1 MPIRADQLPAA
12 LQRGLSPIYLIG
24 GPETLLVQECRDQV
38 LAAARAAGFLERD
51 IIHADRSFDWESLGS
66 MAGAPSLFASRR
78 IIDLRMPTG
87 KPGVEG
93 ANALVEWAE
102 QPDPDTLLLVSC
114 EEWDAGSRKSKWA
127 TVLDKAGTRV
137 DIWPVKAAE
146 LPAWIGKRMRSAG
159 LAPEVRA
166 VELLAERVEGN
177 LLAAQQEIDKLLL
190 QKGPGPVSA
199 EEVLAVVADS
209 SRFDAFLL
217 AERVLAGDHADS
229 LRVAAGLRRTGI
241 AVPEVVGAL
250 YYEFRQLDA
259 FCQAMRS
266 GQDEYSAFQTL
277 RVWQSRQGPMRQAA
291 RRLAPARL
299 GRAFSDLA
307 LMDRQ
312 GKGQAPGDPW
322 HSLDQMVS
330 RLCD

>member
-1 MPIRADQLPAA
+1 MPIRAEQLPAA

-24 GPETLLVQECRDQV
+24 GPEFLLVQECRDQV
-38 LAAARAAGFLERD
+38 LAAARTAGFLERD
-51 IIHADRSFDWESLGS
+51 IIHADRSFDWETLGS

-93 ANALVEWAE
+93 ANALVEWAG
-102 QPDPDTLLLVSC
+102 QPDPDTLLLISC
-114 EEWDAGSRKSKWA
+114 EEWDANSRKSKWA
-127 TVLDKAGTRV
+127 AVLDKAGTRI
-137 DIWPVKAAE
+137 DIWPVKPAE
-146 LPAWIGKRMRSAG
+146 LPGWIGKRMRSAG
-159 LAPEVRA
+159 LVPEARA

-199 EEVLAVVADS
+199 DEVLAVVSDS

-217 AERVLAGDHADS
+217 AERILAGDLADG
-229 LRVAAGLRRTGI
+229 LRVATGLKRMGT
-241 AVPEVVGAL
+241 AVQPVVGAL
-250 YYEFRQLDA
+250 YHEFRQLDA
-259 FCQAMRS
+259 FCHAMRS
-266 GQDEYSAFQTL
+266 GQDESAAFRNL
-277 RVWQSRQGPMRQAA
+277 NIWQSRQGSMRQAA

-299 GRAFSDLA
+299 ARAFSDLA

-330 RLCD
+330 RLCE